1 MLGHHLTCYVDDITK
16 IHVRNEASQAAYSML
31 GSIRNVLCHEAFDR
45 RWSVY
50 AWPGQVNAWK
60 DLAVSGQCPV
70 QSLHRRMRL
79 KLLPETLVRDELL
92 QRDDLE
98 SLGTAKR
105 STTRALRE
113 NGLRRRNRFCSD
125 AFCPSSEAKMHLEY
139 NGFQRLRFLTDY
151 LQVAGTSQKQ
161 LQAQTKAFGIATTF
175 RQPSRRCMIWWLP
188 NLGGFHGAT
197 ANGGLHRF

>member
-1 MLGHHLTCYVDDITK
+1 MPAGPKAGTLPIFGILYLMLGHHLTCYVDDITK

-139 NGFQRLRFLTDY
+139 NGHQRARFLTEY
-151 LQVAGTSQKQ
+151 VQRPAKNNFQPRPKHLASP
-161 LQAQTKAFGIATTF
+161 
-175 RQPSRRCMIWWLP
+175 QPSV
-188 NLGGFHGAT
+188 NL
-197 ANGGLHRF
+197 LEDV

>member
-1 MLGHHLTCYVDDITK
+1 MLGHHVTCYVDEFTI
-16 IHVRNEASQAAYSML
+16 IRARNEASQTTSNRL
-31 GSIRNVLCHEAFDR
+31 SDEESIRNVLCHEAFDR

-60 DLAVSGQCPV
+60 DLAVSGQCPY

-105 STTRALRE
+105 STTREIRTPAPKSLLLRCIVSFY
-113 NGLRRRNRFCSD
+113 GGSG
-125 AFCPSSEAKMHLEY
+125 AKMHLEY
-139 NGFQRLRFLTDY
+139 NRFQRTRFLPDCMRIP
-151 LQVAGTSQKQ
+151 AEKQ
-161 LQAQTKAFGIATTF
+161 FPR
-175 RQPSRRCMIWWLP
+175 RQPSPKHLASP
-188 NLGGFHGAT
+188 QASANL
-197 ANGGLHRF
+197 LEDV

>member
-1 MLGHHLTCYVDDITK
+1 M
-16 IHVRNEASQAAYSML
+16 
-31 GSIRNVLCHEAFDR
+31 GSIRNVHCHEAFDR

-60 DLAVSGQCPV
+60 DLAVSGHCPI

-105 STTRALRE
+105 STTRR
-113 NGLRRRNRFCSD
+113 NGLRCRNRFCSD

-139 NGFQRLRFLTDY
+139 NGLKRARFLPDY
-151 LQVAGTSQKQ
+151 VQRPAKTTSSPDQSIWHRHK
-161 LQAQTKAFGIATTF
+161 LPPTF
-175 RQPSRRCMIWWLP
+175 
-188 NLGGFHGAT
+188 
-197 ANGGLHRF
+197 